1 MLLRGSRV
9 GCVATTFIQILKTVV
24 RIGKNKKRQECS
36 LYFNLT
42 CSVVYKFTAS
52 LPQIRYKGR
61 ITFKSANSLYYS
73 VKSPVPVKEELL
85 FKSGIKVAAPP
96 PPPIININNS
106 YLSTPTS
113 YTAISC
119 GLAITETLPISIFLA
134 VSTVNKVSYKLY
146 RRGCP

>member
-1 MLLRGSRV
+1 M
-9 GCVATTFIQILKTVV
+9 I
-24 RIGKNKKRQECS
+24 
-36 LYFNLT
+36 YFNFIR
-42 CSVVYKFTAS
+42 CVVYKFTAP

-61 ITFKSANSLYYS
+61 ITFKSVNSLYYS

-106 YLSTPTS
+106 HLSTPTS

-146 RRGCP
+146 RRGLFECSSPRSRRAHEFRSLY